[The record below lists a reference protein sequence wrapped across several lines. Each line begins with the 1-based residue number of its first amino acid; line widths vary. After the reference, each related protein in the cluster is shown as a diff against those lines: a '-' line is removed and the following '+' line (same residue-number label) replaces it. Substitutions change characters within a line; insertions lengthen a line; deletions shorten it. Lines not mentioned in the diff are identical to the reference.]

1 MKQAMLRF
9 EQELRHALFPD
20 YAYLTKVPDFDLFG
34 NTPTC
39 EFHFKST
46 GAYQHIVQAILY
58 HFEQVL
64 RRDDLVTHDG
74 RPLVRDSRLA
84 NITNRLQRRIRSL
97 KDDEII
103 LSLPPSFIDSWSRV
117 FLSKES
123 GSKMNGDHYKRTMLI
138 FGFLIR
144 DLITPEV

>member
-1 MKQAMLRF
+1 MKQAMLCF
-9 EQELRHALFPD
+9 EQELRHSLFPD
-20 YAYLTKVPDFDLFG
+20 NAYLTEVPDFDLFG

-39 EFHFKST
+39 ELHFKST

-84 NITNRLQRRIRSL
+84 NITNRLQRRIRSM
-97 KDDEII
+97 KDYEVI
-103 LSLPPSFIDSWSRV
+103 LSLLLSFIESWCSV
-117 FLSKES
+117 FLSNER
-123 GSKMNGDHYKRTMLI
+123 GLR
-138 FGFLIR
+138 
-144 DLITPEV
+144 